1 MDYPDI
7 DIFHT
12 ANKGWGLRTMMD
24 LQEGTFVGEYCGE
37 VITKD
42 ECEARVK
49 AKAAENNFNL
59 YCATL
64 MGDLVVD
71 AEHYGTY
78 TRFVNHS
85 CAPNCDMQVWRV
97 MGEPRLVIVTNQAVA
112 ANKELTYNYGSS
124 FQKSDDE
131 DTGIRMVCQCGAP
144 NCCGVVGGN
153 ANKMVGSAKWCKSAL
168 GVLEAIKAHKAM
180 TLKKLRNAIR
190 QCPLKRKKK

>member
-71 AEHYGTY
+71 AEHYGGY
-78 TRFVNHS
+78 V
-85 CAPNCDMQVWRV
+85 
-97 MGEPRLVIVTNQAVA
+97 
-112 ANKELTYNYGSS
+112 SS
-124 FQKSDDE
+124 GQ
-131 DTGIRMVCQCGAP
+131 G
-144 NCCGVVGGN
+144 
-153 ANKMVGSAKWCKSAL
+153 
-168 GVLEAIKAHKAM
+168 
-180 TLKKLRNAIR
+180 
-190 QCPLKRKKK
+190 

>member
-1 MDYPDI
+1 MNRRVRPSPNTPSLTSTAPDHATSESATPGITKSEIKLAESGSGANANKVDASPATPVALSKRGSKRLYCQNTRIQRMDYPPI

-42 ECEARVK
+42 ACEARVK

-71 AEHYGTY
+71 AEHYGGY
-78 TRFVNHS
+78 V
-85 CAPNCDMQVWRV
+85 
-97 MGEPRLVIVTNQAVA
+97 
-112 ANKELTYNYGSS
+112 SS
-124 FQKSDDE
+124 GQ
-131 DTGIRMVCQCGAP
+131 G
-144 NCCGVVGGN
+144 
-153 ANKMVGSAKWCKSAL
+153 
-168 GVLEAIKAHKAM
+168 
-180 TLKKLRNAIR
+180 
-190 QCPLKRKKK
+190 

>member
-1 MDYPDI
+1 MITRVTPFTQVPACHCDKKGGVCDDSCINRQLYIECAPDICCTICSAQHRTNHRVRPSPNTPSLTSSAPNHATSESANKVDASPAKSVVLSKRGSKRSYCQNTRIQRMDYPDI

-71 AEHYGTY
+71 AEHYGGY
-78 TRFVNHS
+78 V
-85 CAPNCDMQVWRV
+85 
-97 MGEPRLVIVTNQAVA
+97 
-112 ANKELTYNYGSS
+112 SS
-124 FQKSDDE
+124 GQ
-131 DTGIRMVCQCGAP
+131 G
-144 NCCGVVGGN
+144 
-153 ANKMVGSAKWCKSAL
+153 
-168 GVLEAIKAHKAM
+168 
-180 TLKKLRNAIR
+180 
-190 QCPLKRKKK
+190 